1 MRRLLF
7 AIVFFFSIFY
17 FLSPLPAQA
26 QTKEFETTLAVTYLL
41 RETGVVET
49 QLAATITNLTTE
61 RLASSF
67 EIALTS
73 SSPKNVRAY
82 ELGRQLTVVQDQ
94 QNGTTILRVEFDK
107 PVVGKDASRSF
118 QLVFETDTLSTKTGE
133 IWEVVLPKFL
143 DTSRFDA
150 FTLELRVPITV
161 GDLAYVSPAP
171 SAQTT
176 TDTERVYSFARDLI
190 SEKGITAAFGNFQVF
205 SFSLF
210 YHLENPLYTG
220 SDIEIAIPPDTTF
233 QRVSYTTITPRPK
246 RIEKDSDGNWIAT
259 YSLAP
264 REKVDIE
271 ASGHV
276 QLFADPVRSFVP
288 SAEVLSQ
295 NTLPQSYWEVTDPR
309 VQALATSLKTPEAIY
324 NYVVQ
329 TLTYNYDRVNATAKR
344 LGALGALSK
353 PTDAI
358 CTEFTDLFVTLARA
372 AGIPAREVNGYAY
385 TDNVQLQ
392 PLSLVADVLHA
403 WPEYWDSQKNA
414 WIAVDPTWGNTTQG
428 IDYFTKLDLRHVTFA
443 IHGTH
448 SERPYPAGS
457 YKLSANPQ
465 KDVFVSLA
473 TMPEPTNPTL
483 ALSIEPQSTF
493 ALTNAHFLV
502 HIRNDS
508 QVALYN
514 EPITV
519 YFDSKKAHEFTVEF
533 LPPFATTD
541 IPIVSPVGFF
551 GVDLPHEI
559 TVESA
564 YSQTKIITTKE
575 SVVLLTYVSI
585 LIGIF
590 IIVLGI
596 WILFRR
602 KK

>member
-1 MRRLLF
+1 MILSL
-7 AIVFFFSIFY
+7 IFP
-17 FLSPLPAQA
+17 LSARA

-41 RETGVVET
+41 RETGVVES
-49 QLAATITNLTTE
+49 QLTGTITNLTTE
-61 RLASSF
+61 RMASSF
-67 EIALTS
+67 EIALTGS
-73 SSPKNVRAY
+73 VPKNIRAY

-94 QNGTTILRVEFDK
+94 KDTTTILRVEFDR
-107 PVVGKDASRSF
+107 PVVGKDATRTF

-133 IWEVVLPKFL
+133 IWELVLPKFL
-143 DTSRFDA
+143 ETSRFDD
-150 FTLELRVPITV
+150 FTLELRVPISV

-176 TDTERVYSFARDLI
+176 TDTERVYAFSKELI

-233 QRVSYTTITPRPK
+233 QRVSYGTITPRPNHIK
-246 RIEKDSDGNWIAT
+246 KDEDGNWIAT

-276 QLFADPVRSFVP
+276 QLFADPVRSFIP
-288 SAEVLSQ
+288 SAEVLAQ
-295 NTLPQSYWEVTDPR
+295 NTLTQAYWEVQDPK
-309 VQALATSLKTPEAIY
+309 VQQLAQSLATPQAIY
-324 NYVVQ
+324 DYVVS
-329 TLTYNYDRVNATAKR
+329 TLSYNYDRVNATAKR
-344 LGALGALSK
+344 LGALGALTK

-403 WPEYWDSQKNA
+403 WPEYWDSEKKA

-448 SERPYPAGS
+448 SDRPYPAGS
-457 YKLSANPQ
+457 YKLSTNPQ

-473 TMPEPTNPTL
+473 TMPEPTNPSL
-483 ALSIEPQSTF
+483 ALSIEPQATF
-493 ALTNAHFLV
+493 ALTNARFLI

-508 QVALYN
+508 QVALYD

-519 YFDSKKAHEFTVEF
+519 YFDSKKAYELIIDF

-541 IPIVSPVGFF
+541 IPVVSPVGFF

-564 YSQTKIITTKE
+564 YTQTKIVTTKE
-575 SVVLLTYVSI
+575 SIVLLTYVSI

-590 IIVLGI
+590 IIVLGT